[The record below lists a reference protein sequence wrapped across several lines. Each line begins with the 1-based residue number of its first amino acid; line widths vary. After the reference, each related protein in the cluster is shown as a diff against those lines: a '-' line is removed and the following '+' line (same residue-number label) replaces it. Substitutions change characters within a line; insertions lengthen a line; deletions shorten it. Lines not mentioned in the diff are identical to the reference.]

1 MSPEIQDALTIL
13 LGHPRSDAELVGSMI
28 AAGVII
34 VLVLGRACQAF
45 DDPLSGPAG
54 AVGAA
59 VVGLA
64 VLVGGSLL
72 AGDLGLH
79 LPGPALLVV
88 LTGVTVVVENKL
100 YRSSVRTLVLAWV
113 LALTLGMLSSRIV
126 GVGFDFLEVGSQ
138 HQFEAA
144 DGHGDAPH

>member
-1 MSPEIQDALTIL
+1 MLPEVQDALTVL
-13 LGHPRSDAELVGSMI
+13 LGHPRSDAELLGSLV
-28 AAGVII
+28 AAGAII
-34 VLVLGRACQAF
+34 VLVFGRACQAF
-45 DDPLSGPAG
+45 DDPLSGPGG
-54 AVGAA
+54 AVGAS

-64 VLVGGSLL
+64 VLVGGSML
-72 AGDLGLH
+72 AGDLGLN

-88 LTGVTVVVENKL
+88 LTGLTVLLENKL
-100 YRSSVRTLVLAWV
+100 YRSSVRTLVLAWG

-126 GVGFDFLEVGSQ
+126 GVGFDFLEVGSE